1 MKKRLDNVISQLQ
14 NLKLFEETPEI
25 PPTNK
30 KKKEILSGY
39 VGKADFIESEKKFS
53 KMLQAESEKI
63 EENKRLI
70 EEIIS
75 MMKYK
80 ISEREIKLLE
90 EFLIGKIE
98 EVKIN
103 FKKKFP
109 LKIETDKTIKI
120 IETQLKYIIDTY
132 LRKNKSE
139 SWLVAKKPLNG
150 FECASCEHYLG
161 ELSTKNQHICYKY
174 PMRDPSDA
182 AYRVTFSILIIYIFL
197 RVGVDIPEC
206 FKF

>member
-14 NLKLFEETPEI
+14 NLKIIEENPTI
-25 PPTNK
+25 SSTNK
-30 KKKEILSGY
+30 KKKPILSGFLLRE
-39 VGKADFIESEKKFS
+39 DFIESEKKFS
-53 KMLQAESEKI
+53 KMLEAESEKI

-70 EEIIS
+70 EEIIT

-80 ISEREIKLLE
+80 ISDREIKLLE

-109 LKIETDKTIKI
+109 LKVETEKTIKI
-120 IETQLKYIIDTY
+120 IETQLKYIIDVY

-139 SWLVAKKPLNG
+139 SWLLAKKPLNG
-150 FECASCEHYLG
+150 FECASCENYLG
-161 ELSTKNQHICYKY
+161 ELSTKNQHINYKY
-174 PMRDPSDA
+174 PMRDPNDA

-197 RVGVDIPEC
+197 RVGMDIPEC